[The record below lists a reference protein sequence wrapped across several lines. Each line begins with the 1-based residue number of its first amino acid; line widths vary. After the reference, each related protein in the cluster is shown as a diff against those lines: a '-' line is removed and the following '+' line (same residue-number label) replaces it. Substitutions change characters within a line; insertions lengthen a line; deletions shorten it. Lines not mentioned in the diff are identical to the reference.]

1 MVNSSAD
8 KPVHLRFN
16 DGSTVSELK
25 RWLRMH
31 GCIFVGGTEHEKV
44 RLGSKETIIP
54 RHGSK
59 ELKNGTV
66 EGIKEALGLKGV
78 DCCFDIWEFLSQP
91 RGAVLW

>member
-16 DGSTVSELK
+16 DGSTVSEFK

-59 ELKNGTV
+59 ELKNGTI

-78 DCCFDIWEFLSQP
+78 D
-91 RGAVLW
+91 

>member
-8 KPVHLRFN
+8 NPAQLRYR
-16 DGSTVSELK
+16 DGSMVSEFK

-54 RHGSK
+54 RHGTK

-78 DCCFDIWEFLSQP
+78 D
-91 RGAVLW
+91 

>member
-8 KPVHLRFN
+8 NPAQLRYR
-16 DGSTVSELK
+16 DGSMVSEFK

-54 RHGSK
+54 RHGTK

-78 DCCFDIWEFLSQP
+78 E
-91 RGAVLW
+91 